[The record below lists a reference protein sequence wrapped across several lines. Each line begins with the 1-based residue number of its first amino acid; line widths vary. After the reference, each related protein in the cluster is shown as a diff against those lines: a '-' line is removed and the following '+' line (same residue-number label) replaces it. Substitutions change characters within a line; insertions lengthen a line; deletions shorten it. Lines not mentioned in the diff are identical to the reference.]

1 MINEQRIFRFFCE
14 ATMNKL
20 HLRLED
26 LHVDSFLIS
35 IPEAGAD
42 GAWTDRC
49 TYTCP

>member
-1 MINEQRIFRFFCE
+1 
-14 ATMNKL
+14 MNKL

-35 IPEAGAD
+35 IPDSEAGAD
-42 GAWTDRC
+42 AGWTDRC